1 MRTIRLTP
9 LGSMV
14 TKVSLAIGAGT
25 SLVVYIWV
33 VVVAGHREEALPIL
47 IGAGLALLLALA
59 VGVHFALL
67 VAKRVRRIENAAR
80 KVADGDFASRI
91 PIDHAGE
98 LGRLARTFN
107 EMQRGLAELDGARKQ
122 FVANASHELR
132 TPIFSLGGFLE
143 LLEDDDPEPLDR
155 TEFVRTMREQIDRL
169 TKLTTNLLNLSQLDA
184 GGVVLRPRRVD
195 LNPLAREIAREFGP
209 RAESRGSR
217 LELRISER
225 SVVAGADADRV
236 RQIIRILLDNAL
248 SHTPPGTS
256 VTVTT
261 YTVNHRAELIVSD
274 DGPGIPPR
282 VQERIFE
289 RFYTGDS
296 AGGSGLGLAIARE
309 LAQRMEGRVAIAS
322 SQAFTAFTLEL
333 PPAPSGRQPASPA
346 QMPLRVS
353 A

>member
-1 MRTIRLTP
+1 MRAIRLTP

-14 TKVSLAIGAGT
+14 TTVSLTIGAGT
-25 SLVVYIWV
+25 SVIIYLWV
-33 VVVAGHREEALPIL
+33 VILGGHQEAAQPIL
-47 IGAGLALLLALA
+47 IGAGFALLLALA
-59 VGVHFALL
+59 VGVYFALL
-67 VAKRVRRIENAAR
+67 VAKRVRRIEDAAR

-143 LLEDDDPEPLDR
+143 LLEEEAPEPLNR
-155 TEFVRTMREQIDRL
+155 GEFVRTMREQIDRL
-169 TKLTTNLLNLSQLDA
+169 TKLTTDLLDLSQLDA
-184 GGVVLRPRRVD
+184 GGVVLLPRRVD
-195 LNPLAREIAREFGP
+195 LNSLAREIVRELGP
-209 RAESRGSR
+209 RAERRGSR
-217 LELRISER
+217 LELRMSDR
-225 SVVAGADADRV
+225 PVAAGADADRV

-248 SHTPPGTS
+248 THTPRGTS

-261 YTVNHRAELIVSD
+261 YTVNHRAELTVSD

-282 VQERIFE
+282 VRERIFE

-322 SQAFTAFTLEL
+322 SQALTAFTLEL
-333 PPAPSGRQPASPA
+333 PPAPSGRQPALPA
-346 QMPLRVS
+346 PMPLKAS